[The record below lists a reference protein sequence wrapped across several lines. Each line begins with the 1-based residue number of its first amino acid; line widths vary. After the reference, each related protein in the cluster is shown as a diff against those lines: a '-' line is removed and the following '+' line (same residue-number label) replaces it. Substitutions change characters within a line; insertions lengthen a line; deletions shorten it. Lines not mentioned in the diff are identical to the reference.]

1 MYDSMSGLHSYHTK
15 SYYIKHTFLN
25 GGEVITYS
33 VEVPTQRVFNFGQ
46 PDSYAW
52 PVEFLLLAYIGIS

>member
-33 VEVPTQRVFNFGQ
+33 STNSESIQFRTQS
-46 PDSYAW
+46 DSYAW
-52 PVEFLLLAYIGIS
+52 PVEFLLLANTGIS